1 MSKQTKQ
8 MEIRET
14 LRLYQRSSNAGYSSN
29 VEINTSPSKTVPDES
44 FTVREIL
51 ERFTRGILPP
61 ISKDLI
67 FTDDLED
74 LRGLEPWQIT
84 ELIAENK
91 DEIRRLERLRNL
103 ELLPPKDDE
112 KPEGPEIK
120 PDDVEPKED

>member
-1 MSKQTKQ
+1 MSKQTKK

-29 VEINTSPSKTVPDES
+29 VEVNTSPSKTVPDES

-61 ISKDLI
+61 ISKDLV

-84 ELIAENK
+84 ELIDENK

-103 ELLPPKDDE
+103 ELLPPKEDE
-112 KPEGPEIK
+112 KPSPEYIPEEEETK
-120 PDDVEPKED
+120 KD